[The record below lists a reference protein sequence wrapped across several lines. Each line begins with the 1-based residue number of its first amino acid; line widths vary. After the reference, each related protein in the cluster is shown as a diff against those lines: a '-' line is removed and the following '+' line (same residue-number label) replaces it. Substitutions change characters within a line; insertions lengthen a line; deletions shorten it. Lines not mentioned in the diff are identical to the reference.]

1 MTLNDLIKMTRI
13 YCRDNNS
20 YVFTEANIKMFIN
33 QAIDRIRQYK
43 IFGDMPYL
51 NTKTDEVTFIPEQYQ
66 YLLALFAAHRCY
78 DTDERFYEGIEKR
91 NEFEQAFSDLINEI
105 EAGNVTIT
113 DAEGE
118 ALSDDDLPNYIEYV
132 KNEYFGF
139 PYWLFKNKVIT

>member
-1 MTLNDLIKMTRI
+1 MTLNDLIKMTRT

-118 ALSDDDLPNYIEYV
+118 TLSDDDLPNYIEYV

>member
-1 MTLNDLIKMTRI
+1 MTLNDLIKMTRT

-43 IFGDMPYL
+43 VFGDMPYL
-51 NTKTDEVTFIPEQYQ
+51 NSKSEQVKFLPEQYQ

-91 NEFEQAFSDLINEI
+91 NEFEQVFSDLINEI
-105 EAGNVTIT
+105 EAGNVIIT

-118 ALSDDDLPNYIEYV
+118 ALTDDDLPNYIEYI

-139 PYWLFKNKVIT
+139 PHWIFKDKVIT

>member
-1 MTLNDLIKMTRI
+1 MTLGDLISMTRT

-20 YVFTEANIKMFIN
+20 YVFTVSNIKMFIN
-33 QAIDRIRQYK
+33 QAIDRVRQYK
-43 IFGDMPYL
+43 VFGDMPYL
-51 NTKTDEVTFIPEQYQ
+51 NNESDEVSFLPEQYQ

-105 EAGNVTIT
+105 EAGNVTIS
-113 DAEGE
+113 DGEGTVK
-118 ALSDDDLPNYIEYV
+118 DDLPNYIEYV

-139 PYWLFKNKVIT
+139 PWWDDRFKVKTT

>member
-1 MTLNDLIKMTRI
+1 MTLNDLIKMTRA